1 MVVHHGREERG
12 IVAVQVEIRAP
23 KRRVLLR
30 RAQEGFCLEDG
41 VWLFPLESP
50 EGGWSGD
57 WYEGAAYT
65 LRLYR
70 EDGALLLGQSGTV
83 RES

>member
-1 MVVHHGREERG
+1 MWTPRFRGGERF
-12 IVAVQVEIRAP
+12 
-23 KRRVLLR
+23 LR

>member
-1 MVVHHGREERG
+1 M
-12 IVAVQVEIRAP
+12 
-23 KRRVLLR
+23 
-30 RAQEGFCLEDG
+30 
-41 VWLFPLESP
+41 WLFPLESP

-70 EDGALLLGQSGTV
+70 EDGTLLLGQSGTV